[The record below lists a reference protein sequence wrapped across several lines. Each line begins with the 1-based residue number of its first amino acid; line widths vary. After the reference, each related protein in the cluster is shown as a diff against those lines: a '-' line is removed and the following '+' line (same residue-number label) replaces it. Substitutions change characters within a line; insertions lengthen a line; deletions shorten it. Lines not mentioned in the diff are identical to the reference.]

1 MVGLAP
7 YGTLR
12 VHVKNVPQA
21 NGSDVLKLQLEQ
33 TGTTAKHYNG
43 ANIDEYALTKTFAN
57 RYSIIKWW
65 TIIDGQQTYHE
76 DSVYVGKG
84 ETADYLLEY

>member
-12 VHVKNVPQA
+12 VHVKNVSPA
-21 NGSDVLKLQLEQ
+21 NGSDLLRLRIEN
-33 TGTTAKHYNG
+33 TGTNIKEYQG
-43 ANIDEYALTKTFAN
+43 ANIDEYAWTNTFAN

-76 DSVYVGKG
+76 DSVFVPKG
-84 ETADYLLEY
+84 ETANYLLEY